1 MKRSSP
7 RWTCAGLAAAAALV
21 LSACG
26 SAETDAS
33 DAGQAAQA
41 VPGGSTAAAVDPC
54 TLLTEADARGV
65 LGDSLQQGRPDAGS
79 TPSCQYVTPSGE
91 SLTLQMLP
99 GSVPDFDSYV
109 QQSADAFKA
118 KVEPAAGLGERAAW
132 VGTQLMVLQAPHMLV
147 LTIGQ
152 NLGDEERRALGQRL
166 GAAALQR
173 L

>member
-1 MKRSSP
+1 MR
-7 RWTCAGLAAAAALV
+7 AGLTAAAVLV

-26 SAETDAS
+26 SAEPDAADTGS
-33 DAGQAAQA
+33 AAQA
-41 VPGGSTAAAVDPC
+41 APGGSTAAAVDAC
-54 TLLTEADARGV
+54 NLLTAADARGV

-79 TPSCQYVTPSGE
+79 TPSCQYVTPAGE

-99 GSVPDFDSYV
+99 GSAPDFDSYV
-109 QQSADAFKA
+109 QQSADAFKV

-147 LTIGQ
+147 LSIGQ